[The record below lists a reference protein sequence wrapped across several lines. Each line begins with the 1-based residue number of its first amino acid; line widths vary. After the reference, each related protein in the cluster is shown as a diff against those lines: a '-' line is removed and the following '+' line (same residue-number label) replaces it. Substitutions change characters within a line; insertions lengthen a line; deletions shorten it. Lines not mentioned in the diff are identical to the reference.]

1 MKRGQSKAKILKVLS
16 EAPEGAT
23 AYTLAKLLNLSARH
37 VNRLMIELF
46 EEGLIGFYAAPHR
59 GGEKRVWIV
68 RSSD

>member
-1 MKRGQSKAKILKVLS
+1 MKRGQSKTKILKVLS

-46 EEGLIGFYAAPHR
+46 EEGLVSFYAAPHR
-59 GGEKRVWIV
+59 GGEKRVWTICK
-68 RSSD
+68 RD